1 MVIKVY
7 TSGISG
13 NKEVKKRQQR
23 ILMIMDSKNIK
34 YIAIDITEPG
44 NEADKQF
51 MQDNAKATESKH
63 PLPPQIFNEQEYCGD
78 YVGFDLA
85 NENDE
90 LEAFLKLPLSA
101 TTTPPTP
108 APPATVIN
116 GREPSTE
123 KDTSDPQVPESETM

>member
-1 MVIKVY
+1 MF
-7 TSGISG
+7 
-13 NKEVKKRQQR
+13 
-23 ILMIMDSKNIK
+23 
-34 YIAIDITEPG
+34 
-44 NEADKQF
+44 QF
-51 MQDNAKATESKH
+51 Q
-63 PLPPQIFNEQEYCGD
+63 D

-116 GREPSTE
+116 GREVIV
-123 KDTSDPQVPESETM
+123 QLFLYLLRN